1 MQLLR
6 NLRVYLYIFL
16 DLLSRFIP
24 SFSKVRYDLI
34 IVRVDALG
42 DYVIWHDALSAY
54 KEKFK
59 GRKVLLVCADLLSE
73 LVEQEDFFSEFFF
86 FNTTKLLKSPW
97 RYWKTLRQLKS
108 MKADLV
114 LYPCWERHLRGDIFS
129 SQISSQKKVS
139 MVSRGLKH
147 CYSWIYNRTYNR
159 LLEYKETP
167 SEIRAVEYF
176 TQKVI
181 NPNYIYGL
189 NPIKPS
195 VTPIGS
201 LSNPYV
207 VIAFSAAIKE
217 RSWELEKFSAV
228 IDSIPQKYG
237 IVLTGTGDLDCINA
251 TRILESVHNR
261 DRVVNMVNK
270 LTICELVNIIGG
282 ASFLIGNDSAPVHI
296 AAATHVRSLCICP
309 GGHYGR
315 FLPYPEDMPNA
326 VYNPI
331 VVANMM
337 FCFGCGHNCIHK
349 EINPFL
355 CLKEIT
361 AQRVISEVQ
370 LCLSNNC

>member
-6 NLRVYLYIFL
+6 TLRVYLYIIL
-16 DLLSRFIP
+16 DLLSRLIP
-24 SFSKVRYDLI
+24 SFSKIRYDLI

-59 GRKVLLVCADLLSE
+59 GRKVLLVCTDFLRE
-73 LVEQEDFFSEFFF
+73 LVEQEDFFSEFYYI
-86 FNTTKLLKSPW
+86 NITKILKSPW
-97 RYWKTLRQLKS
+97 RYWKTLRHMKS
-108 MKADLV
+108 LKADLV
-114 LYPCWERHLRGDIFS
+114 LYPCWERHLRGDILS
-129 SQISSQKKVS
+129 SQISSPMKVS
-139 MVSRGLKH
+139 MVSGGVKH
-147 CYSWIYNRTYNR
+147 CYSSIYNRTYNR

-181 NPNYIYGL
+181 SPDYKYGL
-189 NPIKPS
+189 NPIKPCVLS
-195 VTPIGS
+195 IDS
-201 LSNPYV
+201 LPSLYV

-217 RSWELEKFSAV
+217 RSWEVEKFSAV

-237 IVLTGTGDLDCINA
+237 IVLTGSGDLDCFNA
-251 TRILESVHNR
+251 TRIIESVHNKE
-261 DRVVNMVNK
+261 RVVNMVNK
-270 LTICELVNIIGG
+270 LSICELVNIIGG

-315 FLPYPEDMPNA
+315 FLPYPENMPYA

-337 FCFGCGHNCIHK
+337 CCFGCGHNCIHK
-349 EINPFL
+349 ERIPFL

-361 AQRVISEVQ
+361 AQRVISEVRS
-370 LCLSNNC
+370 CLSSYC